1 MPRLDKHLSK
11 ATGIG
16 KAELRRALAQGRVTV
31 DGVQARDGA
40 QLINKFH
47 KVQVDEET
55 TQDNTPRYLM
65 LHKPPGV
72 VCATRDPQH
81 KTVIDLLDQP
91 WKRQLHIVGRL
102 DYNSTGLVLLSNDG
116 HWSRQLSS
124 PKASL
129 VKRYLVTTEKPIGTE
144 CIAAFKA
151 GFFFAYEG
159 LTTRPAGLK
168 ILGECTAEVELTE
181 GRYHQIK
188 RMFGRFDNKV
198 LCIHR
203 FAVGHYELG
212 TLEPG
217 EAVEVPKDPLKPP

>member
-11 ATGIG
+11 ATDLP
-16 KAELRRALAQGRVTV
+16 KAKLRRALAQGRVTV

-40 QLINKFH
+40 QVINKFH
-47 KVQVDEET
+47 KVQVDGET

-65 LHKPPGV
+65 LHKPPAV
-72 VCATRDPQH
+72 VCATQDYQH
-81 KTVIDLLDQP
+81 KTVIDLLNQP
-91 WKRQLHIVGRL
+91 WKSQLHIVGRL

-116 HWSRQLSS
+116 QWSRQLSS
-124 PKASL
+124 PKTSL
-129 VKRYLVTTEKPIGTE
+129 TKRYLVTTEKPIGTD

-168 ILGECTAEVELTE
+168 ILTECTAEVELTE

-198 LCIHR
+198 LSIHR
-203 FAVGHYELG
+203 FAVGPYELG
-212 TLEPG
+212 TLREG
-217 EAVEVPKDPLKPP
+217 ESVEVSRGPL